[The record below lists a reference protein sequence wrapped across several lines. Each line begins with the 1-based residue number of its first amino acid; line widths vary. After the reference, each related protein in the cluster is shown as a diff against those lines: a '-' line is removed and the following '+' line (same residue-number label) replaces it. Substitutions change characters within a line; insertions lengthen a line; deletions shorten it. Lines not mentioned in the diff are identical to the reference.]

1 MHWANSVG
9 AKLGLGVVLA
19 GPTSVSLVLLAA
31 VVGRVVL
38 ELARWVGLFILTV
51 LGVVPW
57 GGVGVF
63 VWHW

>member
-19 GPTSVSLVLLAA
+19 GPASVSVVLLAG

-38 ELARWVGLFILTV
+38 ELARWVGWLVFAV
-51 LGVVPW
+51 LGVVPL
-57 GGVGVF
+57 GGAGVA

>member
-1 MHWANSVG
+1 
-9 AKLGLGVVLA
+9 LGVVLA

-38 ELARWVGLFILTV
+38 ELARWVGWLVFAV
-51 LGVVPW
+51 LGVVPL
-57 GGVGVF
+57 GGAGVA

>member
-38 ELARWVGLFILTV
+38 ELARWVGWLVFAV
-51 LGVVPW
+51 LGVVPL
-57 GGVGVF
+57 GGAGVA